1 LTLFV
6 AGFGIGM
13 WGWLALRRGEEHIVR
28 GLASAAA
35 TFLALG
41 VAIPFGVGVIGPVAA
56 LGVTTAWRG
65 GRQSSDWLLL
75 AVVTVAAGV
84 ALSGESRELA
94 NFIANLL
101 STLLAGAAGWLLVR
115 RGIARGETHEAMLE
129 SLPLGIY
136 RTTVGGR
143 FLAVNTAFAAM
154 LKSTPDEVLRR
165 SAVDLHVSPEARE
178 SWTAQVEERGRLVGH
193 EIRLRCPDGTFVWV
207 RESVT
212 AARDGHG
219 RIVYFDGVCED
230 ITSERDVREQLNR
243 EALRDPLTGL
253 ANRRYLLEQM
263 RLRRAAAHDQT
274 MSALLFI
281 DVDDFKLINDTLGHS
296 AGDKVLRLVAHRLQA
311 AIRQGDTVARLG
323 GDEFAVL
330 MDGLP
335 DSGVAR
341 SVANRLMTAFDAPF
355 AVDERELQVTASA
368 GLAFADSEPEVWLGN
383 ADMAMYSAK
392 AQGRGSWRVFEPALR
407 EDWQRQVEL
416 TSDLRVAIGLHQVVP
431 HYQPIVDLASG
442 RLVAVEALARWTHP
456 DRGAITPDTFIPI
469 AERAGLIVSLGADL
483 LALSC
488 QQLRAWQDR
497 SDLTAPDYVS
507 VNVSS
512 HQLSDSSFVATVE
525 RALVANQL
533 RPTQLCLEINGATL
547 LRDTPAIQDTINQL
561 NAIGVQLVLDDF
573 GVGYAG
579 LDYFRRYALD
589 GLKIDRSF
597 VAGIDD
603 TREQAAIVSAAL
615 GLAQSLG
622 MVVTG
627 EGVERWQQL
636 VQLRALGCDLGQGY
650 WIARPQ
656 EAVALEALLT
666 HAGRTTL
673 AHAVLNG
680 DVN

>member
-1 LTLFV
+1 
-6 AGFGIGM
+6 M
-13 WGWLALRRGEEHIVR
+13 WGWLALRRGEERVAR
-28 GLASAAA
+28 ALASVAAI
-35 TFLALG
+35 FLALG

-65 GRQSSDWLLL
+65 GRQSSDWLLI
-75 AVVTVAAGV
+75 AVVGVAAGA
-84 ALSGESRELA
+84 ALAGESRDLA
-94 NFIANLL
+94 SSIVNLV

-136 RTTVGGR
+136 RTTVDGR
-143 FLAVNTAFAAM
+143 FLAVNTAFATM
-154 LKSTPDEVLRR
+154 LKSTPDEVLRG

-193 EIRLRCPDGTFVWV
+193 EIRLRCADGTFVWV

-219 RIVYFDGVCED
+219 RILYFDGVCED
-230 ITSERDVREQLNR
+230 ITSERDVRQQLNR

-263 RLRRAAAHDQT
+263 RLPRVATDHAQT
-274 MSALLFI
+274 MCGLLFI

-296 AGDKVLRLVAHRLQA
+296 AGDEVLRLIAHRLQA

-330 MDGLP
+330 MDSLR
-335 DSGVAR
+335 DSGVAG
-341 SVANRLMTAFDAPF
+341 SVVNRLMTAFDAPF
-355 AVDERELQVTASA
+355 AVDGRELQVAASA

-392 AQGRGSWRVFEPALR
+392 AHARGSWRVFDPALR

-416 TSDLRVAIGLHQVVP
+416 TSDLRVAIEHHHVVP

-456 DRGAITPDTFIPI
+456 DRGAIAPDTFIPI

-488 QQLRAWQDR
+488 EQLRAWQDR

-525 RALVANQL
+525 RALVANQV
-533 RPTQLCLEINGATL
+533 RPTQLCLEINEATL
-547 LRDTPAIQDTINQL
+547 LRNTPAIQDTINQL

-597 VAGIDD
+597 VAEIDD
-603 TREQAAIVSAAL
+603 TREQTAIVSAAL
-615 GLAQSLG
+615 TLAQSLG

-627 EGVERWQQL
+627 EGVETWQQV

-656 EAVALEALLT
+656 EAVALESLLT

-673 AHAVLNG
+673 ARAVLNG
-680 DVN
+680 DIS